1 MEHLSQLLVDA
12 AGRHGERVALSL
24 DDVELTFAQLREAAV
39 AVAADLRRR
48 GLRAGDRVALVL
60 PNVPAFAVAFYGAQ
74 LADLVVVPINPMC
87 KEREI
92 AYFLEDSGARVVFA
106 YDGEVADTVEAGVGR
121 AADRDGDAGAEDAG
135 AVDSGVAVWRCDE
148 RGPLGLIGADA
159 SPQPT
164 RSAQDTAVILY
175 TSGTTGVSKGAELT
189 HRNLVSNART
199 TAAHITQIDEIDVI
213 MGCLPLFHCFGLTCA
228 MNAAFSVGA
237 RLTLIPR
244 FDPDRALAVMK
255 RDAVTVFAG
264 VPTMY
269 SALLNAAG
277 DKAVPSLRSCISG
290 GASLPGEVLRAF
302 EAEFDCIILEGYGL
316 SETSPAA
323 SFNVPESPRKVGS
336 VGRALPGVEMR
347 VVDAKGV
354 DVPDGEVGE
363 IVYRGPQLMAG
374 YWQNPT
380 GTADAFAGGWFHS
393 GDLVR
398 RDEEGFIYVVD
409 RAKDMIISGGENIY
423 CAEVENALFSHPR
436 ITEAAI
442 IGRADAK
449 WGEVP
454 VAVVVVADGG
464 DLTVEELEPFLN
476 ERLAR
481 YKHPKDVVIVDE
493 LPRNA
498 GGKVVKPVLRADFG
512 SKDAGLHS

>member
-1 MEHLSQLLVDA
+1 VEHLSQLLVDA

-363 IVYRGPQLMAG
+363 IVIRGENLMRG
-374 YWQNPT
+374 YWGRPDA
-380 GTADAFAGGWFHS
+380 TAEAIPDGWFRS
-393 GDLVR
+393 GDLGT
-398 RDEEGFIYVVD
+398 RDGDGYFAIVD
-409 RAKDMIISGGENIY
+409 RKKDMIIRGGYNVY
-423 CAEVENALFSHPR
+423 PREVEEVLYEHPDVV
-436 ITEAAI
+436 EAAVV
-442 IGRADAK
+442 GVPDEHLGQEVAAAVALRPGAVASADDIREYVREQIAGYK
-449 WGEVP
+449 YP
-454 VAVVVVADGG
+454 RVVWIRESLPKGPTG
-464 DLTVEELEPFLN
+464 KILRRELRP
-476 ERLAR
+476 
-481 YKHPKDVVIVDE
+481 
-493 LPRNA
+493 
-498 GGKVVKPVLRADFG
+498 
-512 SKDAGLHS
+512 

>member
-1 MEHLSQLLVDA
+1 VEHLSQLLVDA

-24 DDVELTFAQLREAAV
+24 DDVELTFAQLHEAAV

-106 YDGEVADTVEAGVGR
+106 HDGEVADTVEAAVDR
-121 AADRDGDAGAEDAG
+121 AA
-135 AVDSGVAVWRCDE
+135 
-148 RGPLGLIGADA
+148 ADA
-159 SPQPT
+159 LPQPS

-189 HRNLVSNART
+189 HHNLVSNART
-199 TAAHITQIDEIDVI
+199 TAAHITQIDENDVI

-336 VGRALPGVEMR
+336 VGRALPGVQMR
-347 VVDAKGV
+347 VVDSQGE

-363 IVYRGPQLMAG
+363 IVIRGENLMRG
-374 YWQNPT
+374 YWGRPDA
-380 GTADAFAGGWFHS
+380 TAEAIPDGWFRS
-393 GDLVR
+393 GDLGI
-398 RDEEGFIYVVD
+398 RDGDGYFAIVD
-409 RAKDMIISGGENIY
+409 RKKDMIIRGGYNVY
-423 CAEVENALFSHPR
+423 PREVEEVLYEHPDVV
-436 ITEAAI
+436 EAAVV
-442 IGRADAK
+442 GVPDEHLGQEVAAAVALRPGSEASADDIRDYVRDQIAGYK
-449 WGEVP
+449 YP
-454 VAVVVVADGG
+454 RVVWIRESLPKGPTG
-464 DLTVEELEPFLN
+464 KILRRELRPQ
-476 ERLAR
+476 
-481 YKHPKDVVIVDE
+481 
-493 LPRNA
+493 
-498 GGKVVKPVLRADFG
+498 
-512 SKDAGLHS
+512 